1 MPFFFYTPPMTL
13 TLVEWAIALPIG
25 VFFSCLGTLVG
36 LGGGVFMVPVL
47 VLGFAVPLKTAIAAI
62 TFCLFPSALLSTFFN
77 ARAKQIDY
85 FAGISLEIPTIIGAI
100 LGAALINVLP
110 VRPLETMFAILV
122 AIMGIKI
129 FRAKTPN
136 GKMSWLQKINQI
148 PPVISREAYGVS
160 YKAGLPAIGF
170 FGLFSGTLAGLFGI
184 GGGIIKTP
192 VMLKIFKMPARR
204 ATSTALFMIVFTSA
218 TAAISHWQQGRLD
231 WNLALPLG
239 AAFFTGSLI
248 GNNVVGKV
256 KAHTLEKTL
265 GFVMMAAAIAII
277 VHAWV
282 L

>member
-1 MPFFFYTPPMTL
+1 MTL
-13 TLVEWAIALPIG
+13 TLTEWAIVFPIG

-36 LGGGVFMVPVL
+36 LGGGIFMVPVL
-47 VLGFAVPLKTAIAAI
+47 VLAFAVPLKTAIAVI

-85 FAGISLEIPTIIGAI
+85 FAGVSLEIPTIIGA
-100 LGAALINVLP
+100 LTGAALSNVLP

-122 AIMGIKI
+122 AIMGVKI
-129 FRAKTPN
+129 FRAKVTTEKTN
-136 GKMSWLQKINQI
+136 WLQKINNI
-148 PPVISREAYGVS
+148 PPVLSHEAYGVS
-160 YKAGLPAIGF
+160 YKAGLPAIGI
-170 FGLFSGTLAGLFGI
+170 FGLFSGILAGLFGI

-218 TAAISHWQQGRLD
+218 TAAFSHWQKGRLD
-231 WNLALPLG
+231 WNIALPLG

-256 KAHTLEKTL
+256 KAQTLEKTL
-265 GFVMMAAAIAII
+265 GFVMIAASIAII
-277 VHAWV
+277 VHAW
-282 L
+282 LL